1 MTVASLSLKHQR
13 FVHEYV
19 ANGGNGPRAYR
30 IVYPTCSPLAANSN
44 ASRLLKNAEIRAY
57 MAGAKKKL
65 LERITPTYQ
74 KVFREYA
81 KLAFSDIGE
90 CLDFD
95 TPGGPY
101 LLPGKYL
108 SPEARA
114 CIAGV
119 DVISTTRPAPSSKAK
134 SKGKARGKAPAK
146 NETITTTR
154 TRVRLHDKKGALK
167 DLAQHIGMFQQLPP
181 AEVFFNALPPKLA
194 NFIRSEVAKLAAAT
208 GDPEVLD
215 QPRLGGQGETDTLP
229 AGDVPGFGQY
239 PGSVAGA
246 LPGQHPRPADG
257 ARVSSGGQ
265 EFRDGGEDPPPL
277 FDDP

>member
-1 MTVASLSLKHQR
+1 MKDPSLDLKHQR

-30 IVYPTCSPLAANSN
+30 MVYRTCSPLAANTN
-44 ASRLLKNAEIRAY
+44 ASRLLKNADIRAY
-57 MAGAKKKL
+57 LADVKKKS
-65 LERITPTYQ
+65 LERLTPTYQ
-74 KVFREYA
+74 KILSEYA

-101 LLPGKYL
+101 LIPGKYL

-119 DVISTTRPAPSSKAK
+119 EVVTTTRSARASKAK
-134 SKGKARGKAPAK
+134 TKGKAKSNAPAK
-146 NETITTTR
+146 TETITTTR
-154 TRVRLHDKKGALK
+154 IRVRLHDKKAALK
-167 DLAQHIGMFQQLPP
+167 DLAQHIGMFQELSPP
-181 AEVFFNALPPKLA
+181 EVFLNALPPKLA
-194 NFIRSEVAKLAAAT
+194 NFIRSEVTKLQAAT

-215 QPRLGGQGETDTLP
+215 QTRLGGQGETDPLTT
-229 AGDVPGFGQY
+229 GNVPGFGPY
-239 PGSVAGA
+239 TRPVAEP
-246 LPGQHPRPADG
+246 LPGEHASPPNSS
-257 ARVSSGGQ
+257 RVSSGGQ
-265 EFRDGGEDPPPL
+265 EFRDGREDSAPL

>member
-1 MTVASLSLKHQR
+1 MTVPSLSLKHQR

-30 IVYPTCSPLAANSN
+30 IVYPTCSPLAANTN
-44 ASRLLKNAEIRAY
+44 ASRLLKNADIRAY
-57 MAGAKKKL
+57 LAGAKKKY
-65 LERITPTYQ
+65 LERITPTYE
-74 KVFREYA
+74 KVLREYA
-81 KLAFSDIGE
+81 KLAFSDIRE

-101 LLPGKYL
+101 LLPGKHL
-108 SPEARA
+108 SPEAAA

-119 DVISTTRPAPSSKAK
+119 EVISTTRPAAPSKAK
-134 SKGKARGKAPAK
+134 TKPKAKGKAPAEK
-146 NETITTTR
+146 ATITTTR

-167 DLAQHIGMFQQLPP
+167 DLAQHIGMFQELPP

-194 NFIRSEVAKLAAAT
+194 NFIRSEVAKIQAAT
-208 GDPEVLD
+208 GNPEVLD
-215 QPRLGGQGETDTLP
+215 QPRLGGQSEPDP
-229 AGDVPGFGQY
+229 FPPGDVPGFGQY
-239 PGSVAGA
+239 AGSVAGA
-246 LPGQHPRPADG
+246 LPGQPPRPADG
-257 ARVSSGGQ
+257 ARVSSGGE